1 MSRLTGKTSK
11 KLRILIVDDS
21 SIIRN
26 GLRRELENLG
36 FEVKTADE
44 GQQALVVVGEQHF
57 DLIITDIDMPLMNGF
72 ELCEKLKQSS
82 TTQSIPV
89 VMLSSHDSEQAI
101 ERGFKVGAAA
111 FIPKSNARQELRAR
125 IEEVLNRALFLRDR
139 QVLIVDDSKMVLRF
153 VRKGLAQAGFKVA
166 IAENGLRALE
176 FLKTNTPDLIL
187 CDVHMP
193 EMDGFQLR
201 AALRANSSWSVIP
214 FVVMSTAG
222 ERGVI
227 RRMIERGASSYI
239 EKPFNIEQLVI
250 LVEKLLSDQFQLL
263 LQEKERLETERSLI
277 IASIASLIQA
287 LEARD
292 VYTRGH
298 SEMVADLS
306 LSVATEMGFNDEALQ
321 NIRIAARLHDL
332 GKIGIRD
339 DILLK
344 PGPLTDA
351 EFAFMQ
357 QHPVIGADILR
368 PIPSMA
374 PIIPGVL
381 YHHERVNG
389 QGYPEGLK
397 GDQIP
402 LIARIIAVA
411 DMYDSIT
418 SERLY
423 RAVRTKEKAL
433 EIINEVSGSE
443 LCPDC
448 VQAFM
453 NYIARKG

>member
-1 MSRLTGKTSK
+1 MSRLRRTTGK
-11 KLRILIVDDS
+11 KLSILIVDDS

-26 GLRRELENLG
+26 GLRRELASLG
-36 FEVKTADE
+36 FNVKTAEE
-44 GQQALVVVGEQHF
+44 GRQALALVADQHF
-57 DLIITDIDMPLMNGF
+57 DLIISDIEMPFMDGF
-72 ELCEKLKQSS
+72 ELCEQLKQAPS
-82 TTQSIPV
+82 TQSIPV
-89 VMLSSHDSEQAI
+89 VMLSSHDSEEAI

-111 FIPKSNARQELRAR
+111 FITKSNARQELLLR
-125 IEEVLNRALFLRDR
+125 IEEVLNRALFLRER
-139 QVLIVDDSKMVLRF
+139 QVLVVDDSKMVLRI
-153 VRKGLAQAGFKVA
+153 VSKGLAQAGFKVA
-166 IAENGLRALE
+166 VAEDGLQALE
-176 FLKTNTPDLIL
+176 FLEKEIPDLIL
-187 CDVHMP
+187 SDLHMP
-193 EMDGFQLR
+193 DMDGFQLCG
-201 AALRANSSWSVIP
+201 ALRANSVWSGIP

-227 RRMIERGASSYI
+227 RRMIERGACGYI
-239 EKPFNIEQLVI
+239 EKPFNIEQLVV
-250 LVEKLLSDQFQLL
+250 LVEKLLSDHFQLL
-263 LQEKERLETERSLI
+263 LQEKERLDNERSLI
-277 IASIASLIQA
+277 IASITSLIQA

-306 LSVATEMGFNDEALQ
+306 VAVANELGFNNEDLQ

-332 GKIGIRD
+332 GKIGVRD

-351 EFAFMQ
+351 EFELMR

-368 PIPSMA
+368 SIPSLA

-402 LIARIIAVA
+402 LAARIIAVA

-418 SERLY
+418 SKRLY
-423 RAVRTKEKAL
+423 RAKRSKDKAL
-433 EIINEVSGSE
+433 KIIREVSGSE

-448 VQAFM
+448 AQAFL
-453 NYIARKG
+453 NCFA